1 MKMFLPFLLILTA
14 LDFGFGATLTVTDPT
29 DMGPGS
35 LRQALVEAADGD
47 IITFALPV
55 PGSIGLTSGELV
67 IDKDLTIIGPERQT

>member
-35 LRQALVEAADGD
+35 LRQALVEAADGGYHH
-47 IITFALPV
+47 FC
-55 PGSIGLTSGELV
+55 LTRS
-67 IDKDLTIIGPERQT
+67 RQY